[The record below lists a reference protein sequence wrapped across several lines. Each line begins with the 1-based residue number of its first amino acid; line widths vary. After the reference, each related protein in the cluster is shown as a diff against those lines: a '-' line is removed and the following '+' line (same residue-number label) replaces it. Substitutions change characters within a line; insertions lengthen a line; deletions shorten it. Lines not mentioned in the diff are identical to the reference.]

1 MTQGQV
7 QNARRHDTSD
17 STAYR
22 SIEYL
27 VNVDV
32 NVCGPTYVY
41 IYIYGLCACF
51 VVICLHTDM
60 YTYIYIYIKHIYLHT
75 YLLILRHVCKL
86 ITCNHVLFVS
96 YIYALHTYK
105 FALIYSFMY
114 TSRGHIRRRALNQQ
128 ALVKAAQKYRSIRH
142 MLCVF
147 CLRICMPKDAY
158 VAYLKF
164 NGRRSGGHG
173 TKLHK

>member
-32 NVCGPTYVY
+32 NVCGLHMCV
-41 IYIYGLCACF
+41 YIYGLCACF

-60 YTYIYIYIKHIYLHT
+60 YTYIYIYINIFTYTLIYL
-75 YLLILRHVCKL
+75 Y
-86 ITCNHVLFVS
+86 
-96 YIYALHTYK
+96 
-105 FALIYSFMY
+105 FAM
-114 TSRGHIRRRALNQQ
+114 
-128 ALVKAAQKYRSIRH
+128 
-142 MLCVF
+142 CV
-147 CLRICMPKDAY
+147 
-158 VAYLKF
+158 
-164 NGRRSGGHG
+164 N
-173 TKLHK
+173 